1 MKSLKIL
8 LFTVSLMIV
17 IGQSIAPALAQEA
30 IRIATRYPTTTLDP
44 SRSAAAGN
52 IEVFGLLYA
61 TLLRRNTES
70 GELEPALAERWEVS
84 EDRLTYT
91 FYLRKAQFSN
101 GTPIDAADVVF
112 SFERV
117 RSDAESALPSTFA
130 RVESITA
137 LDTDI
142 VHIKLKSPLIS
153 MLDQFSMWNAGIV
166 SKVDI
171 EQRGLNSAFT
181 ENPVTSGAYS
191 VKEWRAGERLI
202 LQPNPHY
209 WRSGYPKTPL
219 LVELLEVAEPETA
232 LAMLKSGQVD
242 VLREV
247 EWSQMDELYEAAGID
262 MHLDPS
268 HVIYVTLLN
277 HSREPFSNL
286 KARQAATHAL
296 NREAIARIVT
306 GTAATPA
313 NTPLPGS
320 LDYQDASYSGL
331 GFDPNKAKQL
341 LAESGMQGKEVK
353 ILLTAG
359 QAMQQIALLM
369 QAEWQ
374 KMGLKPV
381 IVNVDIATWWDDIA
395 SGNYDAT
402 PTWWMNEMS
411 DPYNAVNWALCG
423 RCDSEAFYTFY
434 NNESLNQLAEQAA
447 KEIDPTKRAA
457 LYQQIIKTSSEEV
470 AQIPLF
476 DSPWPVAYA
485 KRIKGLKLTPAMQWT
500 LEETLLQE

>member
-1 MKSLKIL
+1 MRGLKIL
-8 LFTVSLMIV
+8 AVTASLMIA
-17 IGQSIAPALAQEA
+17 IGQSIVPALAKEA

-61 TLLRRNTES
+61 TLLRSNSKT
-70 GELEPALAERWEVS
+70 GELEAALAERWEVS

-91 FYLRKAQFSN
+91 FYLRSAKFSN
-101 GTPIDAADVVF
+101 GKSINAEDVVF

-137 LDTDI
+137 SAADI
-142 VHIKLKSPLIS
+142 VRVKLKSPLTS

-166 SKVDI
+166 SKADI
-171 EQRGLNSAFT
+171 EQRGLSAAFT
-181 ENPVTSGAYS
+181 NPVTSGAYS
-191 VKEWRAGERLI
+191 VKQWRAGERLI

-209 WRSGYPKTPL
+209 WRSGYPKSQA
-219 LVELLEVAEPETA
+219 LVEILEVAEPETA
-232 LAMLKSGQVD
+232 VAMLKSGQVD
-242 VLREV
+242 VLRSV
-247 EWSQMDELYEAAGID
+247 EWSQMEELNEAANID
-262 MHLDPS
+262 MRLDPS
-268 HVIYVTLLN
+268 HVIYVNLLN

-286 KARQAATHAL
+286 KARQAAAHAL
-296 NREAIARIVT
+296 NRTAITHAVA

-313 NTPLPGS
+313 NTPLPSS
-320 LDYQDASYSGL
+320 LDYQDASYLGL
-331 GFDPNKAKQL
+331 DYDPAKAKQF
-341 LAESGMQGKEVK
+341 LAESDMQGKEVK
-353 ILLTAG
+353 ILLTPG

-374 KMGLKPV
+374 KIGLKPV

-402 PTWWMNEMS
+402 PTWWMNEMA

-434 NNESLNQLAEQAA
+434 NNEQLNQLAEQAA
-447 KEIDPTKRAA
+447 KEENEAKRAA
-457 LYQQIIKTSSEEV
+457 LYQQIIKIGSEEV
-470 AQIPLF
+470 AQIPLLN
-476 DSPWPVAYA
+476 SPWSVAYS

-500 LEETLLQE
+500 LEEMHFQE